1 MKVERFTFVKHKL
14 TGQKMYVVDTGV
26 IVARVE
32 TATQDPNLRTF
43 ETIEVNEE
51 EVETIGEGKR
61 ESVSV

>member
-14 TGQKMYVVDTGV
+14 TGQRLYVVDTGV

-32 TATQDPNLRTF
+32 IPTQDPNVRGF

-51 EVETIGEGKR
+51 EVEEIEEEGRK
-61 ESVSV
+61 